1 MLARSYLFVPADRPE
16 RFTKALASGAD
27 AVIIDLEDAV
37 APDAKATACAALADW
52 LDAGQ
57 GPVVVRINGVDT
69 AWFADD
75 LALAARPSVMALMLP
90 KAERA
95 GDLARVRS
103 AVPSAALLP
112 LVETAVGI
120 DRMREIAGAAGV
132 QRLVFG
138 SIDVQLDLGISGDG
152 DELLLFRSQLVLAS
166 RLAQLAPPVD
176 GVSTAIDDQ
185 IALQADAQRA
195 RRFGFGAK
203 LCIHPRQVATVND
216 AFSPAASEIAWAQR
230 VVAAAA
236 HAQGAAVAVDGKMV
250 DKPVLLR
257 AQALLRQADRPPS

>member
-1 MLARSYLFVPADRPE
+1 MLPRSYLFVPADRPE
-16 RFTKALASGAD
+16 RFAKAQASGAD

-37 APDAKATACAALADW
+37 APHAKATARAALADW
-52 LDAGQ
+52 LDTGQ
-57 GPVVVRINGVDT
+57 GPVVVRINGIDT
-69 AWFADD
+69 EWFADD
-75 LALAARPSVMALMLP
+75 LALAARPGVMAVMLP
-90 KAERA
+90 KAARA
-95 GDLARVRS
+95 DDLACVRA

-112 LVETAVGI
+112 LVETAEGI
-120 DRMREIAGAAGV
+120 DRVREIAGAAGV

-138 SIDVQLDLGISGDG
+138 SIDLQLDLAISGDG
-152 DELLLFRSQLVLAS
+152 EELLLFRSQLVLAS

-195 RRFGFGAK
+195 RRLGFGAK

-236 HAQGAAVAVDGKMV
+236 DAQGAAFAVDGKMV

-257 AQALLRQADRPPS
+257 AQALLRQANQLPS